1 MSRYAALEE
10 EEFEPD
16 EPTTPTRH
24 TGLEDVEDTP
34 RRPSQHST
42 RPPSPTPT
50 LEPLRIP
57 ETWSFRETP
66 YASLADAAK
75 AAGRFYGVD
84 DSITEYITSMIQDF
98 TRIEVFSAYN
108 QLGNKMYEHRNQ
120 TVVDIQGLKE
130 NKVGITSFFK
140 EIGDLHG

>member
-84 DSITEYITSMIQDF
+84 DSITE
-98 TRIEVFSAYN
+98 
-108 QLGNKMYEHRNQ
+108 
-120 TVVDIQGLKE
+120 
-130 NKVGITSFFK
+130 
-140 EIGDLHG
+140 